1 MSSLLLFRVTAVVVV
16 AAGIVMT
23 LAGGATSVWAWT
35 TPDTHP
41 AFRLGLPIATAW
53 LVYTMLRL
61 ALALPQ
67 AWKGE
72 EAGQPASDPLT
83 ALESARTDAADAW
96 VRKSAPEAVSVRQV
110 PLPRE
115 PEPRRRRRVAQ
126 RVELRGGGVLYRVV
140 PVRPQP
146 TARRL
151 AVAATVALACLTL
164 FFALGPI
171 DLEDVSWIAS
181 LFRAL
186 EELPGLFER
195 IEAAGLLATLGF
207 GVRGDRTGGNSHVH

>member
-1 MSSLLLFRVTAVVVV
+1 MSSLLLFRVTAVAVVV
-16 AAGIVMT
+16 AGIVMT

-41 AFRLGLPIATAW
+41 AFRVGLPIATAW

-61 ALALPQ
+61 ALALPH

-72 EAGQPASDPLT
+72 EGQRPHDPLT

-126 RVELRGGGVLYRVV
+126 RVELRGGRVLYRVV
-140 PVRPQP
+140 PARPRP
-146 TARRL
+146 TARRV

-186 EELPGLFER
+186 EDLPGLFER

-207 GVRGDRTGGNSHVH
+207 GARRHQHGL

>member
-1 MSSLLLFRVTAVVVV
+1 MSSLVLFRVTAVAVVV
-16 AAGIVMT
+16 AGIAMAV
-23 LAGGATSVWAWT
+23 AGGATSVWAWT
-35 TPDTHP
+35 TPETHL
-41 AFRLGLPIATAW
+41 AFRVGLPLATAW
-53 LVYTMLRL
+53 LVFTMVKL

-72 EAGQPASDPLT
+72 ETKSVPDPLT
-83 ALESARTDAADAW
+83 ALESARADAADAW
-96 VRKSAPEAVSVRQV
+96 VKKSAPDAVSVRQV

-126 RVELRGGGVLYRVV
+126 RVDLRGGRVLYRVV
-140 PVRPQP
+140 PARRPP

-151 AVAATVALACLTL
+151 TVAAAVAAAGLAL
-164 FFALGPI
+164 FFGLGPI
-171 DLEDVSWIAS
+171 DLEDISWIAS

-195 IEAAGLLATLGF
+195 VEAVGLLATLGF
-207 GVRGDRTGGNSHVH
+207 GARRDQDRL

>member
-1 MSSLLLFRVTAVVVV
+1 MSSLVLFRVTSVAVVV
-16 AAGIVMT
+16 AGIVMT

-35 TPDTHP
+35 TPDTHL
-41 AFRLGLPIATAW
+41 AFRVGLPLATAW
-53 LVYTMLRL
+53 LVLTMLRL
-61 ALALPQ
+61 AVALPH

-72 EAGQPASDPLT
+72 EKQRAPDPLT

-96 VRKSAPEAVSVRQV
+96 VKKTAPDAVSVRQV

-126 RVELRGGGVLYRVV
+126 RVELRGGRVLYRVV
-140 PVRPQP
+140 PARPKAS
-146 TARRL
+146 ARRVM
-151 AVAATVALACLTL
+151 VAATVAVACLGL
-164 FFALGPI
+164 FFAFGPI

-195 IEAAGLLATLGF
+195 VEAAGLLATLGF
-207 GVRGDRTGGNSHVH
+207 GARRDQHRL

>member
-1 MSSLLLFRVTAVVVV
+1 MSSLLLFRVTAVAVVV
-16 AAGIVMT
+16 AGIAMAV
-23 LAGGATSVWAWT
+23 AGGATSVWAWT
-35 TPDTHP
+35 TPDTHL

-53 LVYTMLRL
+53 LVFTMVRL
-61 ALALPQ
+61 ALALPH

-72 EAGQPASDPLT
+72 EKQRAPDPLT
-83 ALESARTDAADAW
+83 ALESARADAADAW
-96 VRKSAPEAVSVRQV
+96 VKKSAPEALSVREV

-126 RVELRGGGVLYRVV
+126 RVELRGGRVLYRVG
-140 PVRPQP
+140 PARPQA
-146 TARRL
+146 TARRVMVTAAL
-151 AVAATVALACLTL
+151 VVAGFAL
-164 FFALGPI
+164 FFVLGPI

-195 IEAAGLLATLGF
+195 VEAVGLLATLGF
-207 GVRGDRTGGNSHVH
+207 GARGDQHGL

>member
-1 MSSLLLFRVTAVVVV
+1 MSSLLLFRITALAVVV
-16 AAGIVMT
+16 AGIAMT

-35 TPDTHP
+35 TPDTHL
-41 AFRLGLPIATAW
+41 AFRVGLPLATAW
-53 LVYTMLRL
+53 LVFTLLRL
-61 ALALPQ
+61 AFALPQ
-67 AWKGE
+67 VWKGE
-72 EAGQPASDPLT
+72 ERQPAPDPLT
-83 ALESARTDAADAW
+83 ALETARTDAADAW
-96 VRKSAPEAVSVRQV
+96 VRRSAPEALSVRQIS
-110 PLPRE
+110 LPRE

-126 RVELRGGGVLYRVV
+126 RVELRGGRVLYRVI
-140 PVRPQP
+140 PARPQP

-151 AVAATVALACLTL
+151 TLSAAVAVACLAL

-195 IEAAGLLATLGF
+195 VEAVGLLATLGF
-207 GVRGDRTGGNSHVH
+207 GARGDQQGL